1 MLPIRVSNLPKII
14 LVALLSLPVCAQSMR
29 VEVGKR
35 ATTIPKSCESVTPA
49 SLADPIDTTALRK
62 EAICKGAGDMLI
74 EYTYVMHVN
83 AREKDKKGN
92 TKVETTTYEV
102 FIPTLKS
109 GMHTRGILLVTNR
122 NGVPVP
128 PDELEKERLRTG
140 ERLEK
145 EENKIARAEAAPLA
159 AGDQP
164 KGMLPVGMYTHIA
177 FNRATLGIR
186 RAGVGFAVDDFLETC
201 DLTLLRRAQ
210 NEGREVLVFRFT
222 PETDAQFGPN
232 EKYIAQLTGEIW
244 IDAKDRIA
252 TKLIAWPR
260 DPKDNATAPATTA
273 VNRPP
278 AVYAE
283 MMRLRDGTWLPRV
296 IRINGADYPTLFDHI
311 TTDITWTYSNYV
323 HFSTE
328 VEDYKMKSTDK
339 P

>member
-1 MLPIRVSNLPKII
+1 MRLSNLPKII
-14 LVALLSLPVCAQSMR
+14 LLALLSVPVFAQSMR

-35 ATTIPKSCESVTPA
+35 ATTIPKSCESVMPA
-49 SLADPIDTTALRK
+49 SIEGPIDIRALRM

-109 GMHTRGILLVTNR
+109 GMHARGILLVTNH

-140 ERLEK
+140 ERLER
-145 EENKIARAEAAPLA
+145 EENKIARADAAPSA
-159 AGDQP
+159 EGEQP
-164 KGMLPVGMYTHIA
+164 KGMLPVGMYTHTA
-177 FNRATLGIR
+177 FNRSAFGIR
-186 RAGVGFAVDDFLETC
+186 RGGVAFAVDDFLETC
-201 DLTLLRRAQ
+201 DLTLLRR
-210 NEGREVLVFRFT
+210 EDKDGREVLVFRLK
-222 PETDAQFGPN
+222 PEAEAQFGPN
-232 EKYIAQLTGEIW
+232 EKYITQLTGEIW

-252 TKLIAWPR
+252 TRLMAWPR
-260 DPKDNATAPATTA
+260 DPKASATASATTSA
-273 VNRPP
+273 DRPP

-296 IRINGADYPTLFDHI
+296 IRINGADYPALFDHI
-311 TTDITWTYSNYV
+311 TTDITWTYSNYL

-328 VEDYKMKSTDK
+328 VEDYKLKSTDK